1 MKNILIT
8 ENQLKFISE
17 ALGVP
22 NTILDVAEQVFDSVA
37 QDIKSIK
44 TKKDEYIFRGNVG
57 VQLGDKKKIDIDDY
71 ELTVSVVYPDD
82 YDEEP
87 QIISM
92 GMIQQF
98 NFDRNIMMKRI
109 QKSPTAEIEIDY
121 AVSDNWEPIDL
132 YNTLMKSKTK
142 HLASIAHELK
152 HKYDKQSKEI
162 DLIGRE
168 ALYHSTMKMGRS
180 GIPAIDSVFMRAL
193 YFVSMTENLV
203 RPVEIASIMKSKNI
217 TKSQFKDFLMKTDV
231 YRELQNIKNYTFDD
245 FINDMKEQMNRVD
258 DLLEHV
264 NVDGLEDMSEDDKIK
279 KVLEVIYGTLTNTRL
294 DIFQDMTSN
303 KQDELMSMYKDL
315 FGQDLRKN
323 DPQQKGLEQVRN
335 KFYNYAA
342 KYKDNPV
349 KFFEDE
355 FENFNYTANKVLK
368 RLSKIYAMAQDD
380 EKPVSESILNWE
392 LYQKVKEQKEGK
404 QKFST
409 KIKSFK

>member
-8 ENQLKFISE
+8 ENQLRLITE

-22 NTILDVAEQVFDSVA
+22 DTILEVAEQVFNSVA
-37 QDIKSIK
+37 RNIKSIR
-44 TKKDEYIFRGNVG
+44 TKKDEYTFRGNVG
-57 VQLGDKKKIDIDDY
+57 TQLGDKKKIDIDDY
-71 ELTVSVVYPDD
+71 ELTVNVIYPDD

-98 NFDRNIMMKRI
+98 NFDRNIMMKRT
-109 QKSPTAEIEIDY
+109 QQSSTAEIEIDY

-152 HKYDKQSKEI
+152 HKYDKQSKKI

-168 ALYHSTMKMGRS
+168 ALYQSTIRVGRS
-180 GIPAIDSVFMRAL
+180 AIPAIDSGFMRAL
-193 YFVSMTENLV
+193 YFVSMAENLV

-245 FINDMKEQMNRVD
+245 FINEMKNQMDRVD
-258 DLLEHV
+258 ALLEHV

-303 KQDELMSMYKDL
+303 KQDELMSMFKDL
-315 FGQDLRKN
+315 FGQDLRKD

-392 LYQKVKEQKEGK
+392 LYQKVREQKNGK
-404 QKFST
+404 MKFDT
-409 KIKSFK
+409 EIRNKR

>member
-8 ENQLKFISE
+8 ENQLKLISE

-22 NTILDVAEQVFDSVA
+22 DTILDVAEQVFDSVA
-37 QDIKSIK
+37 QDIKSIR

-87 QIISM
+87 QIMSM
-92 GMIQQF
+92 GMVQQF
-98 NFDRNIMMKRI
+98 NFDRNIMMKRT
-109 QKSPTAEIEIDY
+109 QQSSTAEIEIDY

-152 HKYDKQSKEI
+152 HKYDKQSKKI

-203 RPVEIASIMKSKNI
+203 RPVEIASINKSKNI

-245 FINDMKEQMNRVD
+245 FINDMKEQMDRVD
-258 DLLEHV
+258 ALLEHV

-294 DIFQDMTSN
+294 DIFQDMTSIR
-303 KQDELMSMYKDL
+303 QDDFLSMFKDL
-315 FGQDLRKN
+315 FGQDLKKN

-368 RLSKIYAMAQDD
+368 RLSKIYALAQDD
-380 EKPVSESILNWE
+380 EQPVSESILNWE

>member
-8 ENQLKFISE
+8 ENQLKLISE

-22 NTILDVAEQVFDSVA
+22 DTILDVAEQVFDSVA
-37 QDIKSIK
+37 QDIKSIR

-87 QIISM
+87 QIMSM
-92 GMIQQF
+92 GMVQQF
-98 NFDRNIMMKRI
+98 NFDRNIMMKRT
-109 QKSPTAEIEIDY
+109 QQSSTAEIEIDY

-152 HKYDKQSKEI
+152 HKYDKQSKKI

-203 RPVEIASIMKSKNI
+203 RPVEIASIIKSKNI
-217 TKSQFKDFLMKTDV
+217 TKSHFKDFLMKTDV

-245 FINDMKEQMNRVD
+245 FINDMKEQMDRVD
-258 DLLEHV
+258 ALLEHV

-294 DIFQDMTSN
+294 DLFQDMTSN
-303 KQDELMSMYKDL
+303 KQDELMDMFKDL
-315 FGQDLRKN
+315 FGQDLKKN

-368 RLSKIYAMAQDD
+368 RLSKIYALAQDD
-380 EKPVSESILNWE
+380 EQPVSESILNWE
-392 LYQKVKEQKEGK
+392 LYQKIKEQKEGK

>member
-8 ENQLKFISE
+8 ENQLKLISE

-22 NTILDVAEQVFDSVA
+22 DTILDVAEQVFNSVA
-37 QDIKSIK
+37 RNIKSIR

-71 ELTVSVVYPDD
+71 ELTVSVIHPDD

-109 QKSPTAEIEIDY
+109 QKSSTAEIEIDY

-168 ALYHSTMKMGRS
+168 ALYHSTIKMGRS
-180 GIPAIDSVFMRAL
+180 AIPAIDSGFMRAL
-193 YFVSMTENLV
+193 YFVSMAENLV

-231 YRELQNIKNYTFDD
+231 YRELQNIKNYTFED
-245 FINDMKEQMNRVD
+245 FINDMKEQMDRVNA
-258 DLLEHV
+258 LLEHV

-294 DIFQDMTSN
+294 DLFQDMTSIR
-303 KQDELMSMYKDL
+303 QDDFMSMFKDL
-315 FGQDLRKN
+315 FGQDLRKD

-380 EKPVSESILNWE
+380 EKPVSESIINWE

>member
-8 ENQLKFISE
+8 ENQLRLITE

-22 NTILDVAEQVFDSVA
+22 DAVLDAAEQVFDSVA
-37 QDIKSIK
+37 QNIKSIR
-44 TKKDEYIFRGNVG
+44 TKRDEYTFRGNVG

-71 ELTVSVVYPDD
+71 ELTVNVVHPDD
-82 YDEEP
+82 YNEEP
-87 QIISM
+87 QIMSM
-92 GMIQQF
+92 GMVQKF

-109 QKSPTAEIEIDY
+109 QKSSTAEIEIDY
-121 AVSDNWEPIDL
+121 AVSDNWEPSDL

-180 GIPAIDSVFMRAL
+180 AIPAIDSGFMRAL

-217 TKSQFKDFLMKTDV
+217 TKSQFKDFLMKTNV
-231 YRELQNIKNYTFDD
+231 YKELQHIKNYTFDD
-245 FINDMKEQMNRVD
+245 FINDLKEQMNRVD
-258 DLLEHV
+258 ALLEHM

-294 DIFQDMTSN
+294 DIFQDMTSIE
-303 KQDELMSMYKDL
+303 QDDFMSMFKDL

-323 DPQQKGLEQVRN
+323 DPQQKRLDQVRN

-368 RLSKIYAMAQDD
+368 RLSKIYALAQDD
-380 EKPVSESILNWE
+380 EQPVSESILNWE
-392 LYQKVKEQKEGK
+392 LYQKIKEQKNGK
-404 QKFST
+404 MKFDT
-409 KIKSFK
+409 EIRHKR

>member
-8 ENQLKFISE
+8 ENQLKLISE

-22 NTILDVAEQVFDSVA
+22 DTILDVAEQVFDSVA
-37 QDIKSIK
+37 QDIKSIR

-71 ELTVSVVYPDD
+71 ELTVNVVYPDD

-87 QIISM
+87 QIMSM
-92 GMIQQF
+92 GMVQQF
-98 NFDRNIMMKRI
+98 NFDRNIMMKRV
-109 QKSPTAEIEIDY
+109 QKSSTAEIEIDY
-121 AVSDNWEPIDL
+121 AVSDNWEPSDL

-152 HKYDKQSKEI
+152 HKYDKQSKKI

-168 ALYHSTMKMGRS
+168 ALYHSTMKMGIS

-203 RPVEIASIMKSKNI
+203 RPVEIASIIKSKNI

-245 FINDMKEQMNRVD
+245 FINDMKEQMDRVD
-258 DLLEHV
+258 ALLEHV

-279 KVLEVIYGTLTNTRL
+279 KVLEVIYGTLTNARL

-303 KQDELMSMYKDL
+303 KQDELMDMFKDL
-315 FGQDLRKN
+315 FGQDLKKD

-368 RLSKIYAMAQDD
+368 RLSKIYALAQDD
-380 EKPVSESILNWE
+380 EQPVSESILNWE

>member
-22 NTILDVAEQVFDSVA
+22 DTILDVAEQVFDSVA
-37 QDIKSIK
+37 QDIKSIR

-87 QIISM
+87 QIMSM
-92 GMIQQF
+92 GMVQQF
-98 NFDRNIMMKRI
+98 NFDRNIMMKRT
-109 QKSPTAEIEIDY
+109 QQSSTAEIEIDY

-152 HKYDKQSKEI
+152 HKYDKQSKKI

-193 YFVSMTENLV
+193 YFVSMAENLV

-245 FINDMKEQMNRVD
+245 FINDMKEQMDRVD

-279 KVLEVIYGTLTNTRL
+279 KVLQVIYGTLTNTRL
-294 DIFQDMTSN
+294 DIFQDMTSIR
-303 KQDELMSMYKDL
+303 QDDFLSMFKDL

-323 DPQQKGLEQVRN
+323 DPEQKGLEQVRN

-368 RLSKIYAMAQDD
+368 RLSKIYALAQDD
-380 EKPVSESILNWE
+380 EQPVSESILNWE
-392 LYQKVKEQKEGK
+392 IYQKVKEQKEGK

>member
-8 ENQLKFISE
+8 ENQLRLITE

-22 NTILDVAEQVFDSVA
+22 DTILDAAEQVFDSVA
-37 QDIKSIK
+37 RDIKSIR
-44 TKKDEYIFRGNVG
+44 TKKDKYKFTGDVNI
-57 VQLGDKKKIDIDDY
+57 QLGGKKKINIDDY
-71 ELTVSVVYPDD
+71 ELVVSVEQPDR

-87 QIISM
+87 EIVSM
-92 GMIQQF
+92 GMSQSF
-98 NFDRNIMMKRI
+98 HFDRSVMMKRI
-109 QKSPTAEIEIDY
+109 QQSSTAEIEIDY
-121 AVSDNWEPIDL
+121 VVPENWKPSDL
-132 YNTLMKSKTK
+132 YNTLMKNKTK

-152 HKYDKQSKEI
+152 HKYDKQAKEI

-180 GIPAIDSVFMRAL
+180 GIPAIDSGFMRAL
-193 YFVSMTENLV
+193 YFVSMAENLV
-203 RPVEIASIMKSKNI
+203 RPVEIASLMKSKNI

-231 YRELQNIKNYTFDD
+231 YRELQNIKNYTFED
-245 FINDMKEQMNRVD
+245 FINELKERMDRID
-258 DLLEHV
+258 ALLEYMD
-264 NVDGLEDMSEDDKIK
+264 VDGLENMSEDEKIK
-279 KVLEVIYGTLTNTRL
+279 KVLEIIYATITNVRL
-294 DIFQDMTSN
+294 DIFQEMTANKKDDLMDMF
-303 KQDELMSMYKDL
+303 KDL

-323 DPQQKGLEQVRN
+323 DPQQKKLDQVRN

-368 RLSKIYAMAQDD
+368 RLSKMYAMAQDD
-380 EKPVSESILNWE
+380 EQPVSESILNWE

>member
-8 ENQLKFISE
+8 ENQLRLITE

-22 NTILDVAEQVFDSVA
+22 DTILEVAEQVFNSVA
-37 QDIKSIK
+37 RNIKSIR
-44 TKKDEYIFRGNVG
+44 TKKDEYTFRGNVG
-57 VQLGDKKKIDIDDY
+57 TQLGDKKKIDIDDY
-71 ELTVSVVYPDD
+71 ELTVNVIHPDD

-109 QKSPTAEIEIDY
+109 QKSSTAEIEIDY

-168 ALYHSTMKMGRS
+168 ALYHSTIKMGRS
-180 GIPAIDSVFMRAL
+180 AIPAIDSGFMRAL
-193 YFVSMTENLV
+193 YFVSMAENLV

-231 YRELQNIKNYTFDD
+231 YRELQNIKNYTFED
-245 FINDMKEQMNRVD
+245 FINDMKEQMDRVNA
-258 DLLEHV
+258 LLEHV

-294 DIFQDMTSN
+294 DLFQDMTSIR
-303 KQDELMSMYKDL
+303 QDDFLSMFKGL
-315 FGQDLRKN
+315 FGQDLRKD

-368 RLSKIYAMAQDD
+368 RLSKIYALAQDD
-380 EKPVSESILNWE
+380 EQQVSESILNWE
-392 LYQKVKEQKEGK
+392 LHQKVREQKNGK
-404 QKFST
+404 MKFDT
-409 KIKSFK
+409 EIRNKR

>member
-8 ENQLKFISE
+8 ENQLRLITE
-17 ALGVP
+17 VLGVP
-22 NTILDVAEQVFDSVA
+22 DAVLDAAEQVFDSVA
-37 QDIKSIK
+37 RNIKSIR
-44 TKKDEYIFRGNVG
+44 TKKDEYVFRGNVG

-71 ELTVSVVYPDD
+71 ELTVNVVHPDD
-82 YDEEP
+82 YNEEP
-87 QIISM
+87 QIMSM
-92 GMIQQF
+92 GMVQQF

-109 QKSPTAEIEIDY
+109 QKSSTAEIEIDY
-121 AVSDNWEPIDL
+121 AVSDNWKPSDL

-162 DLIGRE
+162 DLMGRE

-180 GIPAIDSVFMRAL
+180 GIPAIDSGFMRAL

-245 FINDMKEQMNRVD
+245 FINDMKEQMDRVD
-258 DLLEHV
+258 ALLEHV

-279 KVLEVIYGTLTNTRL
+279 KVLQVIYGTLTNTRL
-294 DIFQDMTSN
+294 DIFQDMTSIR
-303 KQDELMSMYKDL
+303 QDDFMSMFKDL

-323 DPQQKGLEQVRN
+323 DPEQKRLEQVRN
-335 KFYNYAA
+335 KFFNYAA
-342 KYKDNPV
+342 KYKENPV

-368 RLSKIYAMAQDD
+368 RLSKIYALAQDD
-380 EKPVSESILNWE
+380 EQPVSESILNWE
-392 LYQKVKEQKEGK
+392 LYQKIKEQKNGK
-404 QKFST
+404 MKFDT
-409 KIKSFK
+409 EIRYKR

>member
-8 ENQLKFISE
+8 ENQLKLISE

-22 NTILDVAEQVFDSVA
+22 DTILDVAEQVFDSVA
-37 QDIKSIK
+37 QDIKSIR

-87 QIISM
+87 QIMSM
-92 GMIQQF
+92 GMVQQF
-98 NFDRNIMMKRI
+98 NFDRNIMMKRV
-109 QKSPTAEIEIDY
+109 QKSSTAEIEIDY
-121 AVSDNWEPIDL
+121 AVSDNWEPSDL

-152 HKYDKQSKEI
+152 HKYDKQSKKI

-168 ALYHSTMKMGRS
+168 ALYHSTMKMGIS

-203 RPVEIASIMKSKNI
+203 RPVEIASIIKSKNI

-245 FINDMKEQMNRVD
+245 FINDMKEQMNKVD
-258 DLLEHV
+258 NLLEHV

-279 KVLEVIYGTLTNTRL
+279 KVLEVIYGTLTNARL

-303 KQDELMSMYKDL
+303 KQDELMDMFKDL
-315 FGQDLRKN
+315 FGQDLKKD

-368 RLSKIYAMAQDD
+368 RLSKIYALAQDD
-380 EKPVSESILNWE
+380 EQPVSESILNWE

>member
-1 MKNILIT
+1 
-8 ENQLKFISE
+8 
-17 ALGVP
+17 
-22 NTILDVAEQVFDSVA
+22 
-37 QDIKSIK
+37 
-44 TKKDEYIFRGNVG
+44 
-57 VQLGDKKKIDIDDY
+57 
-71 ELTVSVVYPDD
+71 
-82 YDEEP
+82 
-87 QIISM
+87 M

-109 QKSPTAEIEIDY
+109 QKSSTAEIEIDY

-168 ALYHSTMKMGRS
+168 ALYHSTIKMGRS
-180 GIPAIDSVFMRAL
+180 AIPAIDSGFMRAL
-193 YFVSMTENLV
+193 YFVSMAENLV

-231 YRELQNIKNYTFDD
+231 YRELQNIKNYTFED
-245 FINDMKEQMNRVD
+245 FINDMKEQMDRVNA
-258 DLLEHV
+258 LLEHV

-294 DIFQDMTSN
+294 DLFQDMTSIR
-303 KQDELMSMYKDL
+303 QDDFLSMFKGL
-315 FGQDLRKN
+315 FGQDLRKD

-380 EKPVSESILNWE
+380 EKPVSESIINWE

>member
-8 ENQLKFISE
+8 ENQLRLITE
-17 ALGVP
+17 VLGVP
-22 NTILDVAEQVFDSVA
+22 DAVLDAAEQVFDSVA
-37 QDIKSIK
+37 RNIKSIR
-44 TKKDEYIFRGNVG
+44 TKKDEYVFRGNVG
-57 VQLGDKKKIDIDDY
+57 AQLGDKKKIDIDDY
-71 ELTVSVVYPDD
+71 ELTVNVVHPDD

-87 QIISM
+87 QIMSM
-92 GMIQQF
+92 GMVQQF

-109 QKSPTAEIEIDY
+109 QKSSTAEIEIDY
-121 AVSDNWEPIDL
+121 AVSDNWKPSDL

-162 DLIGRE
+162 DLMGRE

-245 FINDMKEQMNRVD
+245 FINNMKEQMDRVD
-258 DLLEHV
+258 ALLEHV

-279 KVLEVIYGTLTNTRL
+279 KVLQVIYGTLTNTRL
-294 DIFQDMTSN
+294 DIFQDMTSIR
-303 KQDELMSMYKDL
+303 QDDFMSMFKDL

-323 DPQQKGLEQVRN
+323 DPEQKRLEQVRN

-368 RLSKIYAMAQDD
+368 RLSKIYALAQDD
-380 EKPVSESILNWE
+380 EQPVSESILNWE
-392 LYQKVKEQKEGK
+392 LYHKIKEQKNGK
-404 QKFST
+404 MKFDT
-409 KIKSFK
+409 EIRYKR

>member
-8 ENQLKFISE
+8 ENQLKLISE

-22 NTILDVAEQVFDSVA
+22 DTILDVAEQVFNSVA
-37 QDIKSIK
+37 RNIKSIR

-57 VQLGDKKKIDIDDY
+57 VQLGNKKKIDIDDY
-71 ELTVSVVYPDD
+71 ELTVSVIHPDD

-109 QKSPTAEIEIDY
+109 QKSSTAEIEIDY

-168 ALYHSTMKMGRS
+168 ALYHSTIKMGRS
-180 GIPAIDSVFMRAL
+180 AIPAIDSGFMRAL
-193 YFVSMTENLV
+193 YFVSMAENLV

-231 YRELQNIKNYTFDD
+231 YRELQNIKNYTFED
-245 FINDMKEQMNRVD
+245 FINDMKEQMDRVNA
-258 DLLEHV
+258 LLEHV

-294 DIFQDMTSN
+294 DLFQDMTSIR
-303 KQDELMSMYKDL
+303 QDDFLSMFKGL
-315 FGQDLRKN
+315 FGQDLRKD

-380 EKPVSESILNWE
+380 EKPVSESIINWE

>member
-8 ENQLKFISE
+8 ENQLRLITE

-22 NTILDVAEQVFDSVA
+22 DTILDAAEQVFDSVA

-57 VQLGDKKKIDIDDY
+57 VQLGGNKKINIDDY
-71 ELTVSVVYPDD
+71 ELVVSVTHPDG

-87 QIISM
+87 QIVSM
-92 GMIQQF
+92 GMFQSF

-109 QKSPTAEIEIDY
+109 QQSSTAEMEIDY
-121 AVSDNWEPIDL
+121 VVPENWEPNDL
-132 YNTLMKSKTK
+132 YVALMKNKTK
-142 HLASIAHELK
+142 RLASIAHELK
-152 HKYDKQSKEI
+152 HKYDKQAKEI

-168 ALYHSTMKMGRS
+168 ALYSSTMKMGRS
-180 GIPAIDSVFMRAL
+180 AIPAVDSGFMRAL
-193 YFVSMTENLV
+193 YFVSMAENLV

-231 YRELQNIKNYTFDD
+231 YRELQNIKNYTFED
-245 FINDMKEQMNRVD
+245 FINELKDQMDRVD
-258 DLLEHV
+258 ALLEHL
-264 NVDGLEDMSEDDKIK
+264 NIDGFEDMSEDDKIK
-279 KVLEVIYGTLTNTRL
+279 KVLEVIYATLTNTRL
-294 DIFQDMTSN
+294 DIFQEMTSI
-303 KQDELMSMYKDL
+303 KRDSLMDMFKGL
-315 FGQDLRKN
+315 FGQDLMKD
-323 DPQQKGLEQVRN
+323 DPQQKRLEQVRN

-342 KYKDNPV
+342 KYKDNPT

-368 RLSKIYAMAQDD
+368 RLSKLYALAQDD
-380 EKPVSESILNWE
+380 EQPVSESILNWE

>member
-8 ENQLKFISE
+8 ENQLKLISE

-22 NTILDVAEQVFDSVA
+22 DTILDVAEQVFDSVA
-37 QDIKSIK
+37 QDIKSIR

-87 QIISM
+87 QIMSM
-92 GMIQQF
+92 GMVQQF
-98 NFDRNIMMKRI
+98 NFDRNIMMKRT
-109 QKSPTAEIEIDY
+109 QQSSTAEIEIDY

-152 HKYDKQSKEI
+152 HKYDKQSKKI

-203 RPVEIASIMKSKNI
+203 RPVEIASIIKSKNI

-245 FINDMKEQMNRVD
+245 FINDMKEQMNKVD
-258 DLLEHV
+258 NLLEHV

-279 KVLEVIYGTLTNTRL
+279 KVLEVIYGTLTNARL

-303 KQDELMSMYKDL
+303 KQDELMDMFKDL
-315 FGQDLRKN
+315 FGQDLKKD

-335 KFYNYAA
+335 KFFNYAA

-368 RLSKIYAMAQDD
+368 RLSKIYALAQDD
-380 EKPVSESILNWE
+380 EQPVSESILNWE

>member
-22 NTILDVAEQVFDSVA
+22 DTILDVAEQVFDSVA

-92 GMIQQF
+92 GMVQQF
-98 NFDRNIMMKRI
+98 NFDRNIMMKRT
-109 QKSPTAEIEIDY
+109 QQSSTAEIEIDY

-152 HKYDKQSKEI
+152 HKYDKQSKKI

-168 ALYHSTMKMGRS
+168 ALYHSTMRMGRS

-203 RPVEIASIMKSKNI
+203 RPVEIASIIKSKNI

-279 KVLEVIYGTLTNTRL
+279 KVLEVIYGTLTNKRL

-303 KQDELMSMYKDL
+303 KQDELMDMYKDL
-315 FGQDLRKN
+315 FGQDLRKD

-380 EKPVSESILNWE
+380 EKPVSESIINWE

>member
-8 ENQLKFISE
+8 ENQLKLISE

-22 NTILDVAEQVFDSVA
+22 DTILDVAEQVFNSVA
-37 QDIKSIK
+37 RNIKSIR

-71 ELTVSVVYPDD
+71 ELTVSVIHPDD

-109 QKSPTAEIEIDY
+109 QKSSTAEIEIDY

-168 ALYHSTMKMGRS
+168 ALYHSTIKMGRS
-180 GIPAIDSVFMRAL
+180 AIPAIDSGFMRAL
-193 YFVSMTENLV
+193 YFVSMAENLV

-231 YRELQNIKNYTFDD
+231 YRELQNIKNYTFED
-245 FINDMKEQMNRVD
+245 FINDMKEQMDRVNA
-258 DLLEHV
+258 LLEHV

-294 DIFQDMTSN
+294 DLFQDMTSIR
-303 KQDELMSMYKDL
+303 QDDFLSMFKGL
-315 FGQDLRKN
+315 FGQDLRKD

-392 LYQKVKEQKEGK
+392 LYQKVREQKNGK
-404 QKFST
+404 MKFDT
-409 KIKSFK
+409 EIRNKR

>member
-22 NTILDVAEQVFDSVA
+22 DTILDVAEQVFDSVA
-37 QDIKSIK
+37 QDIKSIR

-71 ELTVSVVYPDD
+71 ELTVNVVYPDD

-87 QIISM
+87 QIMSM
-92 GMIQQF
+92 GMVQQF
-98 NFDRNIMMKRI
+98 NFDRNIMMKRV
-109 QKSPTAEIEIDY
+109 QKSSTAEIEIDY

-152 HKYDKQSKEI
+152 HKYDKQSKKI

-203 RPVEIASIMKSKNI
+203 RPVEIASIIKSKNI
-217 TKSQFKDFLMKTDV
+217 TKSHFKDFLMKTDV

-245 FINDMKEQMNRVD
+245 FINDMKEQMDRVD
-258 DLLEHV
+258 ALLEHV

-294 DIFQDMTSN
+294 DLFQDMTSN
-303 KQDELMSMYKDL
+303 KQDELMDMFKDL
-315 FGQDLRKN
+315 FGQDLKKN

-368 RLSKIYAMAQDD
+368 RLSKIYALAQDD
-380 EKPVSESILNWE
+380 EQPVSESILNWE
-392 LYQKVKEQKEGK
+392 IYQKVKEQKEGK

>member
-1 MKNILIT
+1 MKIIIT
-8 ENQLKFISE
+8 ERQLKYINE

-22 NTILDVAEQVFDSVA
+22 DAVLDAAEQVFDSVA
-37 QDIKSIK
+37 RNIKSIR
-44 TKKDEYIFRGNVG
+44 TKKDEYVFRGNVG
-57 VQLGDKKKIDIDDY
+57 AQLGDKKKIDIDDY
-71 ELTVSVVYPDD
+71 ELTVNVVHPDD

-87 QIISM
+87 QIMSM
-92 GMIQQF
+92 GMVQQF
-98 NFDRNIMMKRI
+98 NFDRNIMMKRV
-109 QKSPTAEIEIDY
+109 QKSSTAEIEIDY

-152 HKYDKQSKEI
+152 HKYDKQSKKI

-203 RPVEIASIMKSKNI
+203 RPVEIASIIKSKNI
-217 TKSQFKDFLMKTDV
+217 TKSHFKDFLMKTDV

-245 FINDMKEQMNRVD
+245 FINDMKEQMDRVD
-258 DLLEHV
+258 ALLEHV

-294 DIFQDMTSN
+294 DLFQDMTSN
-303 KQDELMSMYKDL
+303 KQDELMDMFKDL
-315 FGQDLRKN
+315 FGQDLKKN

-368 RLSKIYAMAQDD
+368 RLSKIYALAQDD
-380 EKPVSESILNWE
+380 EQPVSESILNWE
-392 LYQKVKEQKEGK
+392 LYQKIKEQKEGK

>member
-8 ENQLKFISE
+8 ENQLRLITE

-22 NTILDVAEQVFDSVA
+22 DTILDAAEQVFDSVA
-37 QDIKSIK
+37 QNIKSIR
-44 TKKDEYIFRGNVG
+44 TKKDKYEFTGDVNI
-57 VQLGDKKKIDIDDY
+57 QLGGKKKINIDDY
-71 ELTVSVVYPDD
+71 ELVVSVTHPDD

-87 QIISM
+87 RIVSM
-92 GMIQQF
+92 GMFQSF

-109 QKSPTAEIEIDY
+109 QQSSTAEIEIDY
-121 AVSDNWEPIDL
+121 VVPENWEPSDL
-132 YNTLMKSKTK
+132 YVSLMKSKIK
-142 HLASIAHELK
+142 HLSSIAHELK
-152 HKYDKQSKEI
+152 HKYDKQAKEI

-180 GIPAIDSVFMRAL
+180 GIPAVDSGFMRAL
-193 YFVSMTENLV
+193 YFVSMAENLV

-231 YRELQNIKNYTFDD
+231 YRELQNIKNYTFED
-245 FINDMKEQMNRVD
+245 FISELKYQMDRVD
-258 DLLEHV
+258 ALLEHL
-264 NVDGLEDMSEDDKIK
+264 NIDGFEDMSEDDKIK
-279 KVLEVIYGTLTNTRL
+279 KVLEIVYMTLTNTRL
-294 DIFQDMTSN
+294 DIFQDMTTI
-303 KQDELMSMYKDL
+303 KQDDLMSLFKDL
-315 FGQDLRKN
+315 FGQDLMKD
-323 DPQQKGLEQVRN
+323 DPQQKRLEQVRN

-368 RLSKIYAMAQDD
+368 RLSKLYALAQDD
-380 EKPVSESILNWE
+380 EQPVSESILNWE

>member
-8 ENQLKFISE
+8 ENQLRLITE
-17 ALGVP
+17 VLGVP
-22 NTILDVAEQVFDSVA
+22 DAVLDAAEQVFDSVA
-37 QDIKSIK
+37 RNIKSIR
-44 TKKDEYIFRGNVG
+44 TKKDEYVFRGNVG
-57 VQLGDKKKIDIDDY
+57 AQLGDKKKIDIDDY
-71 ELTVSVVYPDD
+71 ELTVNVVHPDD

-87 QIISM
+87 QIMSM
-92 GMIQQF
+92 GMVQQF

-109 QKSPTAEIEIDY
+109 QKSSTAEIEIDY
-121 AVSDNWEPIDL
+121 AVSDNWKPSDL

-162 DLIGRE
+162 DLMGRE

-245 FINDMKEQMNRVD
+245 FINDMKEQMDRVD
-258 DLLEHV
+258 ALLEHV

-279 KVLEVIYGTLTNTRL
+279 KVLQVIYGTLTNTRL
-294 DIFQDMTSN
+294 DIFQDMTSIR
-303 KQDELMSMYKDL
+303 QDDFLSMFKDL
-315 FGQDLRKN
+315 FGQDLKKN

-368 RLSKIYAMAQDD
+368 RLSKIYALAQDD
-380 EKPVSESILNWE
+380 EQPVSESILNWE

>member
-8 ENQLKFISE
+8 ENQLKLISE

-22 NTILDVAEQVFDSVA
+22 DTILDVAEQVFDSVA
-37 QDIKSIK
+37 QDIKSIR

-87 QIISM
+87 QIMSM
-92 GMIQQF
+92 GMVQQF
-98 NFDRNIMMKRI
+98 NFDRNIMMKRT
-109 QKSPTAEIEIDY
+109 QQSSTAEIEIDY

-152 HKYDKQSKEI
+152 HKYDKQSKKI

-168 ALYHSTMKMGRS
+168 ALYHSTMKMGIS

-203 RPVEIASIMKSKNI
+203 RPVEIASIIKSKNI

-245 FINDMKEQMNRVD
+245 FINDMKEQMNKVD
-258 DLLEHV
+258 NLLEHV

-279 KVLEVIYGTLTNTRL
+279 KVLEVIYGTLTNARL

-303 KQDELMSMYKDL
+303 KQDELMDMFKDL
-315 FGQDLRKN
+315 FGQDLKKD

-355 FENFNYTANKVLK
+355 FENFNYTADKVLK
-368 RLSKIYAMAQDD
+368 RLSKIYALAQDD
-380 EKPVSESILNWE
+380 EQPVSESILNWE

>member
-22 NTILDVAEQVFDSVA
+22 DVILDVAEQVFDSVA

-44 TKKDEYIFRGNVG
+44 TKKDEYIFRGNVD

-71 ELTVSVVYPDD
+71 ELTVNVIYPDD

-109 QKSPTAEIEIDY
+109 QKSSTAEIEIDY

-180 GIPAIDSVFMRAL
+180 GIPAIDSGFMRAL

-245 FINDMKEQMNRVD
+245 FINDMKEQMDRVD
-258 DLLEHV
+258 ALLEHV

-303 KQDELMSMYKDL
+303 KQDELMNMYKDL

-380 EKPVSESILNWE
+380 EKPVSESIINWE
-392 LYQKVKEQKEGK
+392 LYHKVKEQKEGK

>member
-8 ENQLKFISE
+8 ENQLKLISE

-22 NTILDVAEQVFDSVA
+22 DTILDVAEQVFDSVA
-37 QDIKSIK
+37 QDIKSIR

-87 QIISM
+87 QIMSM
-92 GMIQQF
+92 GMVQQF
-98 NFDRNIMMKRI
+98 NFDRNIMMKRT
-109 QKSPTAEIEIDY
+109 QQSSTAEIEIDY

-152 HKYDKQSKEI
+152 HKYDKQSKKI

-168 ALYHSTMKMGRS
+168 ALYHSTMKMGIS

-203 RPVEIASIMKSKNI
+203 RPVEIASIIKSKNI

-245 FINDMKEQMNRVD
+245 FINDMKEQMNKVD
-258 DLLEHV
+258 NLLEHV

-279 KVLEVIYGTLTNTRL
+279 KVLEVIYGTLTNARL

-303 KQDELMSMYKDL
+303 KQDELMDMFKDL
-315 FGQDLRKN
+315 FGQDLKKD

-368 RLSKIYAMAQDD
+368 RLSKIYALAQDD
-380 EKPVSESILNWE
+380 EQPVSESILNWE

>member
-8 ENQLKFISE
+8 ENQLKLISE

-22 NTILDVAEQVFDSVA
+22 DTILDVAEQVFDSVA
-37 QDIKSIK
+37 QDIKSIR

-71 ELTVSVVYPDD
+71 ELTVNVVYPDD

-87 QIISM
+87 QIMSM
-92 GMIQQF
+92 GMVQQF
-98 NFDRNIMMKRI
+98 NFDRNIMMKRV
-109 QKSPTAEIEIDY
+109 QKSSTAEIEIDY
-121 AVSDNWEPIDL
+121 AVSDNWEPSDL

-152 HKYDKQSKEI
+152 HKYDKQSKKI

-168 ALYHSTMKMGRS
+168 ALYHSTMKMGIS

-203 RPVEIASIMKSKNI
+203 RPVEIASIIKSKNI

-245 FINDMKEQMNRVD
+245 FINDMKEQMNKVD
-258 DLLEHV
+258 NLLEHV

-279 KVLEVIYGTLTNTRL
+279 KVLEVIYGTLTNARL

-303 KQDELMSMYKDL
+303 KQDELMDMFKDL
-315 FGQDLRKN
+315 FGQDLKKD

-368 RLSKIYAMAQDD
+368 RLSKIYALAQDD
-380 EKPVSESILNWE
+380 EQPVSESILNWE
-392 LYQKVKEQKEGK
+392 LYQKIKEQKEGK

>member
-1 MKNILIT
+1 MKIIIT
-8 ENQLKFISE
+8 ERQLKYINE

-22 NTILDVAEQVFDSVA
+22 DAVLDAAEQVFDSVA
-37 QDIKSIK
+37 RNIKSIR
-44 TKKDEYIFRGNVG
+44 TKKDEYVFRANVG

-71 ELTVSVVYPDD
+71 ELTVNVVHPDD

-87 QIISM
+87 QIMSM
-92 GMIQQF
+92 GMVQQF
-98 NFDRNIMMKRI
+98 NFDRNIMMKRT
-109 QKSPTAEIEIDY
+109 QQSSTAEIEIDY

-152 HKYDKQSKEI
+152 HKYDKQSKKI

-245 FINDMKEQMNRVD
+245 FINDMKEQMDRVD
-258 DLLEHV
+258 ALLEHV

-279 KVLEVIYGTLTNTRL
+279 KVLQVIYGTLTNTRL
-294 DIFQDMTSN
+294 DIFQDMTSIR
-303 KQDELMSMYKDL
+303 QDDFLSMFKDL

-323 DPQQKGLEQVRN
+323 DPEQKGLEQVRN

-368 RLSKIYAMAQDD
+368 RLSKIYAIAQDD
-380 EKPVSESILNWE
+380 EQPVSESILNWE
-392 LYQKVKEQKEGK
+392 LYHKIKEQKNGK
-404 QKFST
+404 MKFDT
-409 KIKSFK
+409 EIRYKR

>member
-8 ENQLKFISE
+8 ENQLRLITE

-22 NTILDVAEQVFDSVA
+22 DAVLDAAEQVFDSVA
-37 QDIKSIK
+37 QNIKSIR
-44 TKKDEYIFRGNVG
+44 TKRDEYTFRGNVG

-71 ELTVSVVYPDD
+71 ELTVNVVHPDD
-82 YDEEP
+82 YNEEP
-87 QIISM
+87 QIMSM
-92 GMIQQF
+92 GMVQQF

-109 QKSPTAEIEIDY
+109 QKSSTAEIEINY
-121 AVSDNWEPIDL
+121 AVSDNWEPSDL

-180 GIPAIDSVFMRAL
+180 AIPAIDSGFMRAL
-193 YFVSMTENLV
+193 YFVSMAENLV

-217 TKSQFKDFLMKTDV
+217 TKSQFKDFLMKTNV
-231 YRELQNIKNYTFDD
+231 YKELQNIKNYTFDD
-245 FINDMKEQMNRVD
+245 FINDMKEQMDRVD
-258 DLLEHV
+258 ALLEHV
-264 NVDGLEDMSEDDKIK
+264 NVDGLDDMSEDDKIK

-294 DIFQDMTSN
+294 DIFQDMTSI
-303 KQDELMSMYKDL
+303 KQDDFMSMFKDL

-323 DPQQKGLEQVRN
+323 DPQQKRLDQVRN

-368 RLSKIYAMAQDD
+368 RLSKIYALAQDD
-380 EKPVSESILNWE
+380 EQPVSESILNWE
-392 LYQKVKEQKEGK
+392 LYQKIKEQKNGK
-404 QKFST
+404 MKFDT
-409 KIKSFK
+409 EIRHKS

>member
-8 ENQLKFISE
+8 ENQLKLISE

-22 NTILDVAEQVFDSVA
+22 DTILDVAEQVFDSVA
-37 QDIKSIK
+37 QDIKSIR

-71 ELTVSVVYPDD
+71 ELTVNVVYPDD

-87 QIISM
+87 QIMSM
-92 GMIQQF
+92 GMVQQF
-98 NFDRNIMMKRI
+98 NFDRNIMMKRV
-109 QKSPTAEIEIDY
+109 QKSSTAEIEIDY

-152 HKYDKQSKEI
+152 HKYDKQSKKI

-193 YFVSMTENLV
+193 YFVSMAENLV

-245 FINDMKEQMNRVD
+245 FINDMKEQMDRVD
-258 DLLEHV
+258 ALLEHV

-294 DIFQDMTSN
+294 DLFQDMTSN
-303 KQDELMSMYKDL
+303 KQDELMDMFKDL

-323 DPQQKGLEQVRN
+323 DPEQKRLEQVRN
-335 KFYNYAA
+335 KFFNYAA
-342 KYKDNPV
+342 KYKENPV

-368 RLSKIYAMAQDD
+368 RLSKIYALAQDY
-380 EKPVSESILNWE
+380 EQPVSESILNWE

>member
-1 MKNILIT
+1 MKIIIT
-8 ENQLKFISE
+8 ERQLKYINE

-22 NTILDVAEQVFDSVA
+22 DAVLDAAEQVFDSVA
-37 QDIKSIK
+37 RNIKSIR
-44 TKKDEYIFRGNVG
+44 TKKDEYVFRANVG

-71 ELTVSVVYPDD
+71 ELTVNVVHPDD
-82 YDEEP
+82 YNEEP
-87 QIISM
+87 QIMSM
-92 GMIQQF
+92 GMVQQF

-109 QKSPTAEIEIDY
+109 QKSSTAEIEIDY
-121 AVSDNWEPIDL
+121 AVSDNWKPSDL

-162 DLIGRE
+162 DLMGRE

-180 GIPAIDSVFMRAL
+180 GIPAIDSGFMRAL

-245 FINDMKEQMNRVD
+245 FINDMKEQMDRVD
-258 DLLEHV
+258 ALLEHV

-279 KVLEVIYGTLTNTRL
+279 KVLQVIYGTLTNTRL
-294 DIFQDMTSN
+294 DIFQDMTSIR
-303 KQDELMSMYKDL
+303 QDDFMSMFKDL

-323 DPQQKGLEQVRN
+323 DPEQKRLEQVRN
-335 KFYNYAA
+335 KFFNYAA
-342 KYKDNPV
+342 KYKENPV

-368 RLSKIYAMAQDD
+368 RLSKIYAIAQDD
-380 EKPVSESILNWE
+380 EQPVSESILNWE